1 MPITF
6 RIWSLL
12 SATHIGLAALSIVLG
27 IDRLSA
33 IIAGTIYLPLWP
45 VSKLG
50 LPVFQRNQWMIPP
63 PNALGWLFI
72 ILFWAFSYWGVAV
85 LLSRILQRRSHGAH
99 N

>member
-12 SATHIGLAALSIVLG
+12 SATHIGLAVLSIVLG

-72 ILFWAFSYWGVAV
+72 ILFWAFSYWVVAV
-85 LLSRILQRRSHGAH
+85 LLSRILQRCSHAA
-99 N
+99 ND

>member
-1 MPITF
+1 MPTTF

-12 SATHIGLAALSIVLG
+12 FAAHVGLAAFSAVLG

-50 LPVFQRNQWMIPP
+50 LPVFQGNQWMIPP

-72 ILFWAFSYWGVAV
+72 ILFWAFLYWAVAA
-85 LLSRILQRRSHGAH
+85 LLSRILQRRSHMA